1 MTTSL
6 DGSLCASG
14 GKDTKDMLWD
24 LNDKHHYTLD
34 HADHAWTFSPNS
46 LPSLDPTIKIW
57 DLESKNM
64 EEVRPEVPG
73 RHHRHGHQKCLL
85 SHEWPWRK
93 ETGFKCTLTKDRK

>member
-24 LNDKHHYTLD
+24 LNDKKHHYTLD

-46 LPSLDPTIKIW
+46 LPSLDPT
-57 DLESKNM
+57 SA
-64 EEVRPEVPG
+64 
-73 RHHRHGHQKCLL
+73 
-85 SHEWPWRK
+85 
-93 ETGFKCTLTKDRK
+93 